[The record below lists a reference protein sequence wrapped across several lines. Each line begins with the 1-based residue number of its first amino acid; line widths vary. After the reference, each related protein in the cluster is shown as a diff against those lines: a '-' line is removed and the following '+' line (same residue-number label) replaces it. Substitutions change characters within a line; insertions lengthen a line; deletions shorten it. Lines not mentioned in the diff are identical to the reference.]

1 MDTLTLSTG
10 PSYLDD
16 EVDTN
21 LKGYGPGMGIQ
32 SRRTPEVFVGIH
44 RILNAQSTIALNL
57 TYGRPKGYLSD
68 PYKQVVRTEPAFPGS
83 TDEFFYPYPENRP
96 GERET
101 LVAFLEG
108 ARLFKELDASLEGS
122 YRYFVDDSDLSG
134 HTIELQW
141 FQRLGDRLV
150 LRPLLRQYWQKQA
163 DFYLITLDNSGITPM
178 LKPSGAGSF
187 YSSDHRLSQFEATTY
202 GLKLTYFHRS
212 DLSFD
217 LSYDRYEVEGTDGF
231 TDQRVYPDAGIITL
245 GFQWGF

>member
-1 MDTLTLSTG
+1 M
-10 PSYLDD
+10 
-16 EVDTN
+16 
-21 LKGYGPGMGIQ
+21 
-32 SRRTPEVFVGIH
+32 
-44 RILNAQSTIALNL
+44 
-57 TYGRPKGYLSD
+57 
-68 PYKQVVRTEPAFPGS
+68 
-83 TDEFFYPYPENRP
+83 
-96 GERET
+96 
-101 LVAFLEG
+101 
-108 ARLFKELDASLEGS
+108 
-122 YRYFVDDSDLSG
+122 
-134 HTIELQW
+134 
-141 FQRLGDRLV
+141 
-150 LRPLLRQYWQKQA
+150 RPLLRHYWQKQA